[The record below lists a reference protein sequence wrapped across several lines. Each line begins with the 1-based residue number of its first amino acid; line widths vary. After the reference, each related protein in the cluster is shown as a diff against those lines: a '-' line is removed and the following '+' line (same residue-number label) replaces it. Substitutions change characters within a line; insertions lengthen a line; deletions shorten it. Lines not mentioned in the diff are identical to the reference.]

1 MILKINHLFNLVQS
15 FKISRKKMRK
25 IDKNLNR
32 KMMILEEE
40 LKILQELVMKIP
52 LQKLK
57 KNLKQC

>member
-1 MILKINHLFNLVQS
+1 
-15 FKISRKKMRK
+15 MRK